1 MRIALVQM
9 QANDIRDFQV
19 AVDKLLNMTCEAA
32 KKNDLVI
39 VPECAFPA
47 YYIEPREINLSLV
60 LGKTQYF
67 LEKMKEIAK
76 KNHSYI
82 AFGYVEKDNDRL
94 YNTALLIDRE
104 GKEVV
109 KKHKSYLWHF
119 DHLWF
124 SEGEDLAT
132 ADTDFGKVALII
144 CCDARSPEIVRMAA
158 LAGADLIIDLAN
170 LTATGPNI
178 SELQNAQSAYLLSVR
193 AMENGVW
200 IAMADKWGVETHNI
214 TYAGRSAV
222 YNPEGNCLYQA
233 GSDAD
238 EIVSVEIPAGKDGRI
253 LRENNT
259 ALPVR
264 RPDLYELLA
273 APTDELPVKKV
284 IEQPVCISEITPYIT
299 AVTGELS
306 AQDYVAMVQR
316 LGVHGS
322 RLICM
327 PPSRL
332 AIKELQRELCAV
344 MASEVMVVATM
355 IEGET
360 TKSYILQKEGIVAD
374 YENAHKNGGKPFVL
388 AASWGNVGLLHEE
401 EGLIPEWARCIML
414 AGADCLLWPNR
425 LPSSVVT
432 PVARTRAAEN
442 RMFVVVV
449 QSETSSA
456 LGQIIDPNGIV
467 LASTLE
473 NQTQQACG
481 TYACFANSRMKNI
494 VPGTHVIYNRH
505 PQAYKRLVRGT
516 EKAD

>member
-1 MRIALVQM
+1 MKIALVQM
-9 QANDIRDFQV
+9 QANDVRDFRV
-19 AVDKLLNMTCEAA
+19 AVDKVLNMTCEAS
-32 KKNDLVI
+32 KKHDLVI

-60 LGKTQYF
+60 LEKTQYF

-76 KNHSYI
+76 KNRSYI

-104 GKEVV
+104 GNEVV

-124 SEGEDLAT
+124 SEGEDLAV
-132 ADTDFGKVALII
+132 ADTEFGKVALII

-158 LAGADLIIDLAN
+158 LAGTDLIIDLAN

-200 IAMADKWGVETHNI
+200 IAMTDKWGVETHNI

-222 YNPEGNCLYQA
+222 YNPEGACLHQA

-238 EIVSVEIPAGKDGRI
+238 EIVSVELPTDKDGRI
-253 LRENNT
+253 ICGNNKV
-259 ALPVR
+259 LPLR

-273 APTDELPVKKV
+273 VPTDELPIKKV
-284 IEQPVCISEITPYIT
+284 IEQSVCISEITPYIT
-299 AVTGELS
+299 AVAGELS

-316 LGVHGS
+316 LSVHGS

-332 AIKELQRELCAV
+332 VIEELQSELCAV
-344 MASEVMVVATM
+344 MTSEVMVVATM
-355 IEGET
+355 LGEEA
-360 TKSYILQKEGIVAD
+360 TKSYILQKDGIVAV
-374 YENAHKNGGKPFVL
+374 YENAHKNVGKPFIL
-388 AASWGNVGLLHEE
+388 ETSWGNVGLLHEE
-401 EGLIPEWARCIML
+401 EGLIPEWARCVML
-414 AGADCLLWPNR
+414 AGADCLLWPSR

-442 RMFVVVV
+442 RMFVVVA
-449 QSETSSA
+449 QSETSPA
-456 LGQIIDPNGIV
+456 LGQIIDPNGIII
-467 LASTLE
+467 ASTLE

-481 TYACFANSRMKNI
+481 TYTCFANSRMKNI
-494 VPGTHVIYNRH
+494 VPGTHVVYDRH
-505 PQAYKRLVRGT
+505 PQAYKKLVMKIEET
-516 EKAD
+516 E